1 MTRYIVYEPTKTQD
15 EPEKPEDD
23 LAGCGYMLGFLAL
36 MLGAWLGA
44 IGSFFWWIS
53 D

>member
-1 MTRYIVYEPTKTQD
+1 MARYMVYEPTQEQH
-15 EPEKPEDD
+15 EPEKPEDN

-36 MLGAWLGA
+36 MLGAWLGV
-44 IGSFFWWIS
+44 IGSFFYWLH